1 MKNINEIIKIAVKKY
16 LNEEQMLNEY
26 ITNNEIYLR
35 DYLSM
40 SEERKM
46 AYLPHEYYYFFQDFI
61 IETDSEFEQPKET
74 VKSDY
79 QDEVDVEVDMF
90 DNELELMTW
99 LENND
104 KKTYNDFAKYLY
116 DKIMDSTLPINDSEY
131 PAWAY
136 FSDNPELI
144 KNQWLIHFTD
154 NANDIA
160 KEGFKYGIDEME
172 KLGLTCHLSEFEK
185 KYGGYNFA
193 YTLSDFPK
201 YAKKSS
207 GYKYGKEAVVFN
219 ASGIKVWHYGD
230 EEPQV
235 IFYGNTAKNIIPIT
249 SGENA
254 EFAIYSKDNKILYEN
269 DDLKNVVYWL
279 IKNFNQ
285 YRKNF

>member
-1 MKNINEIIKIAVKKY
+1 MENINEIIKIAVKKY

-74 VKSDY
+74 FKSDY

-144 KNQWLIHFTD
+144 KNQ
-154 NANDIA
+154 
-160 KEGFKYGIDEME
+160 
-172 KLGLTCHLSEFEK
+172 
-185 KYGGYNFA
+185 
-193 YTLSDFPK
+193 
-201 YAKKSS
+201 
-207 GYKYGKEAVVFN
+207 
-219 ASGIKVWHYGD
+219 
-230 EEPQV
+230 
-235 IFYGNTAKNIIPIT
+235 
-249 SGENA
+249 
-254 EFAIYSKDNKILYEN
+254 
-269 DDLKNVVYWL
+269 
-279 IKNFNQ
+279 
-285 YRKNF
+285 

>member
-1 MKNINEIIKIAVKKY
+1 MKNINEIIKIAIKKY
-16 LNEEQMLNEY
+16 LNEQQILNEY

-40 SEERKM
+40 SKERKM
-46 AYLPHEYYYFFQDFI
+46 AYLPHEYYYFFGHFI
-61 IETDSEFEQPKET
+61 IETDSEFEQPKEI

-79 QDEVDVEVDMF
+79 EDEDDVEVDMF

-201 YAKKSS
+201 YAKKSR
-207 GYKYGKEAVVFN
+207 GYKYGSEAVVFN

-254 EFAIYSKDNKILYEN
+254 EFAIYNKNNKILYEN